1 MNKTAMTV
9 LVLLLISFIPF
20 NMFSLNADDREA
32 FQFNEVENEGYTA
45 FVVQETEPSDT
56 PDPPPAPDPVTKCD
70 CDGSKVM
77 IHGDGH
83 KTPCQCF
90 NEGDGVCN
98 CSKSGSLEQNTSESD
113 KCECYN
119 KDTCNCADD
128 ECQCVNCGCQDEE
141 DIVAIEAKLMRDLDA
156 LLGPR
161 EKKSKVKLVIFSA
174 VWCGPCQAFKKY
186 ELPKIRKSFSNYE
199 IVDVDKEKQRWTENV
214 KLTKNT
220 SVPQFVI
227 EADGQ
232 FKEFWT
238 GNRGAEFVLN
248 KIKAYEK

>member
-1 MNKTAMTV
+1 MTV

-56 PDPPPAPDPVTKCD
+56 PDPPPPPDPATKCD

-90 NEGDGVCN
+90 NEGDGICN
-98 CSKSGSLEQNTSESD
+98 CTKSGSSDENTGGSPD
-113 KCECYN
+113 CGCYN
-119 KDTCNCADD
+119 NGTCNCDD
-128 ECQCVNCGCQDEE
+128 GGCKCVNCGCE
-141 DIVAIEAKLMRDLDA
+141 DATEANLMRDLDA
-156 LLGPR
+156 LLGPQ
-161 EKKSKVKLVIFSA
+161 KKSKVKLVIFSA

-199 IVDVDKEKQRWTENV
+199 IVDVDKDKKRWSDNV
-214 KLTKNT
+214 KITKSS

-227 EADGQ
+227 EVDGQ